1 MRGKRQPRTSALI
14 AGRMRGNDRSMTPVT
29 LITGASGG
37 ICGALARRLAADGH
51 RLVLTALEADALDS
65 LARELAD
72 GGAEVEVLAGDVRA
86 RDLPARAVERAVA
99 RFGRIDN
106 LVNGAGASR
115 PVKLVEMDDEEWD
128 RLVDINLGAVFRFS
142 KAVVRRMLAQG
153 EGGAI
158 VHISSIAHAN
168 GGANLAYGS
177 AKGGVATLT
186 YGMAQQ
192 LGPAGIRVN
201 AVAPGIIDTPMVRNG
216 FADRYE
222 GLVAGAKVRTP
233 LGRLGRAEDV
243 ADVIAY
249 LLSPRAA
256 FVTGALLPVTGG
268 IEILSPISAIA
279 GEGSGS

>member
-1 MRGKRQPRTSALI
+1 M
-14 AGRMRGNDRSMTPVT
+14 NPVT
-29 LITGASGG
+29 LVTGASGG
-37 ICGALARRLAADGH
+37 ICAALARRLAGDGH
-51 RLVLTALEADALDS
+51 RLVLTALESGPLDAL
-65 LARELAD
+65 AGELAE
-72 GGAEVEVLAGDVRA
+72 GGCEVAALAGDVRA
-86 RDLPARAVERAVA
+86 RELPARLVGLAVER
-99 RFGRIDN
+99 FGRLDN

-115 PVKLVEMDDEEWD
+115 PVKFVEMEDDEWD

-142 KAVVRRMLAQG
+142 KAAVRQMQAQDS
-153 EGGAI
+153 GGAI

-192 LGPAGIRVN
+192 LGPSGIRVN

-216 FADRYE
+216 FADKYD
-222 GLVAGAKVRTP
+222 GLVAGAKLRTP

-243 ADVIAY
+243 ADVIAF

-256 FVTGALLPVTGG
+256 FVTGALLPITGG

-279 GEGSGS
+279 REGGPA